1 MRSVA
6 VMGSSLAVPGRRH
19 IGRSAHPL
27 PTCRPCHHGAV
38 LLADVVA
45 TSAAVAATRSRG
57 AKAPALAKLR
67 RRGEADEVEP
77 VTSWL
82 AGEPRQG
89 RLGLGWRPPAR
100 ACRGPSPGP
109 PPAVAPAWPG

>member
-19 IGRSAHPL
+19 IGLSAHPL
-27 PTCRPCHHGAV
+27 PTCQPCHHGAV

-45 TSAAVAATRSRG
+45 TSAAVAATRSRM
-57 AKAPALAKLR
+57 AKATALANLLR
-67 RRGEADEVEP
+67 GAEP
-77 VTSWL
+77 EELEPLTSWL

-89 RLGLGWRPPAR
+89 RLGVGWRTLSRLSGDPA
-100 ACRGPSPGP
+100 A
-109 PPAVAPAWPG
+109 APTLDV